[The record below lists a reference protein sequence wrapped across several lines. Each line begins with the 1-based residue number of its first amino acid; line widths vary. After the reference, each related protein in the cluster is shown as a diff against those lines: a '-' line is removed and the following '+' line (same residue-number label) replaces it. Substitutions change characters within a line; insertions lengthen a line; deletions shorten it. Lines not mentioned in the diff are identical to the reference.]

1 MEESEDKRDMN
12 IILCPICDMIKKIK
26 INSNWEEKTI
36 NILFECDHER
46 SGKAKSIKDNY
57 CINCVK
63 YIEQD
68 KECKKL
74 NHEIIKNEDLY
85 FYCKEHV
92 KKFNGYCE
100 ECAKNI
106 CDECICQH
114 KNVKNRFEYYF
125 SFFQLEELVSA
136 YDEAKNVISM
146 IYSLNCNIKI
156 SEEFENYY
164 NIYKYMYD
172 NDFFHIIIIYNI
184 NLFYNYFKFLTKSK
198 LIHTGFFTI
207 LEINNIKDNTIFYD
221 TYFKSQ
227 FAYLMDMKDFNFNN
241 LLNLFLLSK
250 RFKTKPELS
259 FQFSEEM
266 YSLIFKNTLKSDNID
281 NDKINYEKYFNILRN
296 TIYNKKTELMS
307 IQYKIT
313 NLILSIKLLK
323 IAVPSNFKKKLIAI
337 LQREIIKKYR
347 NHLHKIKPNT
357 IILNNI
363 KKRYES
369 FKKKDKNSFQA
380 LNLAEKV
387 NTIDNIVPE
396 KDYTFIDNV
405 YFENKFDNKILLNTF
420 LFFTQKLHT
429 LKSNETH
436 YSNSEE
442 GKKFHINQIIDFP
455 NNGKNSKIN
464 KNLNNSDEVSNSNIQ
479 LNNRDNKDS
488 INLNGN
494 INERIA
500 DYKILLNEYKNNF
513 DNSYKDILIKKT
525 LSFECI
531 MDALFNND
539 FSNIIDSTKNENKN
553 SEFDKLINEC
563 LDELNVINYEKD
575 ENQKKL
581 IKVYSQIKSN
591 KLQVKRGKIF
601 SVLIHDRKYKDIME
615 KIKQEYDKD
624 DEDAKNKYNENL
636 IQLLIT
642 LGGFDMKNAE
652 QIITII
658 EKYLYY
664 SKEIETLDEE
674 MEKDYSDL
682 AKENSEL
689 ALEIIQLKKI
699 GNYIEKVNED
709 IKYLNANYELNEMC
723 KIKNNFEKKSDY
735 YINKDSDINYNQA
748 LKEIKEYIKENDIQ
762 QILNSLKIICKDIES
777 NFYVDETLNL
787 ASYCWAIQNGHD
799 YIADS

>member
-12 IILCPICDMIKKIK
+12 KILCPLCDMIKKIK
-26 INSNWEEKTI
+26 ISSNWEENTI
-36 NILFECDHER
+36 NISFECDHER
-46 SGKAKSIKDNY
+46 NEKAKNKKDNY

-85 FYCKEHV
+85 FYCKEHM

-100 ECAKNI
+100 ECTKNI

-125 SFFQLEELVSA
+125 SFSQLEELLST
-136 YDEAKNVISM
+136 YYEAQNVINM
-146 IYSLNCNIKI
+146 IYSLDCNNKV

-164 NIYKYMYD
+164 YIYKYIYD
-172 NDFFHIIIIYNI
+172 NDLFHIIIIYNI
-184 NLFYNYFKFLTKSK
+184 NLFYNYFKFLTKNK
-198 LIHTGFFTI
+198 LVHTGYFSI

-221 TYFKSQ
+221 SYFKCH
-227 FAYLMDMKDFNFNN
+227 FAHLMEKKEFNFNN

-250 RFKTKPELS
+250 RFQNKPELS
-259 FQFSEEM
+259 LHFSEEM
-266 YSLIFKNTLKSDNID
+266 HSLIFKNTLKSDNID
-281 NDKINYEKYFNILRN
+281 NDIIKYEKYFSILRN
-296 TIYNKKTELMS
+296 AIYDKKAELMS
-307 IQYKIT
+307 IQCKIT
-313 NLILSIKLLK
+313 NLILSIKFLK
-323 IAVPSNFKKKLIAI
+323 IAVPSNFKRKLITI

-369 FKKKDKNSFQA
+369 LKKKDKISFQD

-387 NTIDNIVPE
+387 NKIDSIIPE

-405 YFENKFDNKILLNTF
+405 YFENKFDYKILLNTF
-420 LFFTQKLHT
+420 LFFTQKLRF

-442 GKKFHINQIIDFP
+442 GKKFPINQITDFP
-455 NNGKNSKIN
+455 NNGINSKIN

-479 LNNRDNKDS
+479 LNNMDS

-539 FSNIIDSTKNENKN
+539 FSNIIDSTQNENKN
-553 SEFDKLINEC
+553 TEFDKLINEC
-563 LDELNVINYEKD
+563 LDELNAIDYTKD

-581 IKVYSQIKSN
+581 IKIYSQIKSN

-601 SVLIHDRKYKDIME
+601 SVLNNDRKYKDIME

-624 DEDAKNKYNENL
+624 DEDAKNKNNENL

-642 LGGFDMKNAE
+642 LGGFDMKNAD

-664 SKEIETLDEE
+664 YKEIKTLDEE
-674 MEKDYSDL
+674 MEKNYSNL
-682 AKENSEL
+682 AMENSEL
-689 ALEIIQLKKI
+689 TLEIIQLKKI
-699 GNYIEKVNED
+699 GNYIQKVNED

-723 KIKNNFEKKSDY
+723 KIKNNFEKNSHY
-735 YINKDSDINYNQA
+735 YINKDADINYNQA
-748 LKEIKEYIKENDIQ
+748 LKEIKDYVKGNDVK

-777 NFYVDETLNL
+777 NFYVDESLNL
-787 ASYCWAIQNGHD
+787 VSYCWAIQNGHE
-799 YIADS
+799 YIVDS